1 VSFDAQVSR
10 LDAAVLAAFSTPT
23 TYQRSGGSPV
33 PIAGI
38 FDAAYVRVEVGE
50 AGVQSV
56 GPAVFYRLQDLPA
69 DPETE
74 TVNPVITINGVQYEP
89 TEVQKDG
96 VGGVRLLLHKH

>member
-1 VSFDAQVSR
+1 M
-10 LDAAVLAAFSTPT
+10 DAAIIAVFGTPT
-23 TYQRSGGSPV
+23 TYQRSGGSPL

-38 FDAAYVRVEVGE
+38 FDAAYVHVETGE

-56 GPAVFYRLQDLPA
+56 GPAVFYRLGDLPA

-74 TVNPVITINGVQYEP
+74 TTNPVITINGVQYEA

-96 VGGVRLLLHKH
+96 QGGVRLLLHKH